1 VQVKRFHEYKRQLL
15 ACLGVVAHYLRLKR
29 NPATD
34 HVPRAYVFAGKA
46 AAGYAMAKL
55 HIKLINDVAAVVND
69 DPAVRGRLS
78 VAFLP
83 NYGVTLAQSII
94 PAADLSLQIST
105 AGKEASGTSN
115 MKLALNGALTLGTLD
130 GANIELRDAVGED
143 DFFLFGLRA
152 EEVADLQ
159 RSGYD
164 PNAYVERSRE
174 LQAVLSLVESG
185 FFSLG
190 EPDRYRPILDGL
202 RGSDPYL
209 VCADFDAYV
218 AAEERAAHAFRD
230 PLDWSRRA
238 LRNVAG
244 ASRFSADD
252 TIRAYA
258 SEIWG
263 LVPTPVDADLVGSD
277 S

>member
-1 VQVKRFHEYKRQLL
+1 
-15 ACLGVVAHYLRLKR
+15 
-29 NPATD
+29 
-34 HVPRAYVFAGKA
+34 
-46 AAGYAMAKL
+46 
-55 HIKLINDVAAVVND
+55 
-69 DPAVRGRLS
+69 VRGRLS

-130 GANIELRDAVGED
+130 GANIELRESVGED
-143 DFFLFGLRA
+143 NFFLFGLRA

-164 PNAYVERSRE
+164 PGAFVERSRE
-174 LQAVLSLVESG
+174 LSTVLSLIESG

-190 EPDRYRPILDGL
+190 EPDRYRDLCAGL
-202 RGSDPYL
+202 RRSDPYL

-218 AAEERAAHAFRD
+218 AAEDRAAEAFRD

-238 LRNVAG
+238 LHNIAG

-258 SEIWG
+258 TEIWG
-263 LVPTPVDADLVGSD
+263 LTPVPVDVDVVASE